1 MIIDGKKLGA
11 DIRQTVKQETATLSK
26 NNIFPELTVV
36 LVGSNPASQIY
47 VRMKEKGCAEAGI
60 KSVIINRPPDI
71 KTSELLDIISELNSG
86 NTSSILV
93 QLPLPEHI
101 DTDTVISAILPEKD
115 VDGFHPVNMGN
126 LLAGKDG
133 IVSCTPLGI
142 LELIKSTNIDITGK
156 HAVVI
161 GRSNI
166 VGKPIGL
173 LLLRENCTV
182 TYCHSRT
189 IDLSRYTK
197 EADIIIA
204 AVGSPDLI
212 TVDMIKYGSILID
225 VGMNRVAADNEKGY
239 IFKGDID
246 FNGCKDKA
254 AFITPVPGGVGPMT
268 IAMLLRNTL
277 QLAKKAHGI
286 Y

>member
-1 MIIDGKKLGA
+1 
-11 DIRQTVKQETATLSK
+11 
-26 NNIFPELTVV
+26 
-36 LVGSNPASQIY
+36 
-47 VRMKEKGCAEAGI
+47 
-60 KSVIINRPPDI
+60 
-71 KTSELLDIISELNSG
+71 
-86 NTSSILV
+86 
-93 QLPLPEHI
+93 
-101 DTDTVISAILPEKD
+101 
-115 VDGFHPVNMGN
+115 
-126 LLAGKDG
+126 
-133 IVSCTPLGI
+133 
-142 LELIKSTNIDITGK
+142 
-156 HAVVI
+156 
-161 GRSNI
+161 RSNI
-166 VGKPIGL
+166 VGKPTGL

-239 IFKGDID
+239 LLKGDID